1 MLVMAYPHN
10 ETGFKY
16 SDKMF
21 EDVREY
27 EACIEWNTE
36 GNRLEVWYDTEKYE
50 EVVYERF
57 GEVLCM
63 YDRFYTY
70 LGNDYSDDPIEA
82 QIAQILKDEAI
93 RNGYPTKRP
102 PEITWRDLM
111 VRINELPEDVLDM
124 PALVWVD
131 PANKGADGECRVIDL
146 SPFNADE
153 PVGEDNRLCID
164 FR

>member
-10 ETGFKY
+10 ETGVKY
-16 SDKMF
+16 SDKRF
-21 EDVREY
+21 EDVKEY
-27 EACIEWNTE
+27 NEGVEWNTK

-63 YDRFYTY
+63 YDRFSTY
-70 LGNDYSDDPIEA
+70 VGNDSDYDPIEM
-82 QIAQILKDEAI
+82 QIAKILKDEALG
-93 RNGYPTKRP
+93 NGYPKMRP
-102 PEITWRDLM
+102 PEMTWRGLM
-111 VRINELPEDVLDM
+111 ARINELPDDVLDM

-131 PANKGADGECRVIDL
+131 HANKGADGECRIIDL
-146 SPFNADE
+146 SPYDVGE
-153 PVGEDNRLCID
+153 PVSEDNRLCID